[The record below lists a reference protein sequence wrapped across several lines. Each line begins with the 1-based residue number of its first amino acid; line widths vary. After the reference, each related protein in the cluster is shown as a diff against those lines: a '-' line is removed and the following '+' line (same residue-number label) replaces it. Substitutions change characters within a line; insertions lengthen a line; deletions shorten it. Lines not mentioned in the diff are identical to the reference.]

1 MVLDCIPHTRCSFT
15 DNILPNCSP
24 HDLKVTIHH
33 IKPNEKMIL
42 FWQTLSVSGR
52 RSFLFSYFSHQL
64 YTFSVQI
71 CLVRYVSLSS
81 SGHISNNLSSLST
94 VHQTHKLHQLS
105 SQQFKICSSSSQLM
119 SHKVLDSVAK
129 SDVTV
134 FRFLQISKMRQPL
147 VLPGDRLWFLCWQVD
162 AFCHVNVNYFISSHI
177 KIKIKNL
184 GV

>member
-1 MVLDCIPHTRCSFT
+1 MSAELPTASTYWSKILDFDFKLFKPQPIMVLDCIPHTRCSFT

-33 IKPNEKMIL
+33 IKPSERMIL

-52 RSFLFSYFSHQL
+52 RSFLFSCFSHQL

-105 SQQFKICSSSSQLM
+105 SQQFKNLLLFLSA
-119 SHKVLDSVAK
+119 H
-129 SDVTV
+129 VT
-134 FRFLQISKMRQPL
+134 
-147 VLPGDRLWFLCWQVD
+147 
-162 AFCHVNVNYFISSHI
+162 
-177 KIKIKNL
+177 
-184 GV
+184 